1 MVGHCS
7 GLSQLRQIHALL
19 LTTGFSRK
27 NGLLTRML
35 IALMGAGEMAYA
47 RRLFDEMHKPRV
59 FLWSSLVRGYAKNGL
74 SGEAVAVFR
83 LMLQQGVRP
92 DSFTFPF
99 LFRSCAELNAALGAA
114 AHGLLVKHA
123 LPPDKVVATELMAM
137 YAKSGD
143 WLSADLVFDR
153 MASGSGRD
161 LVAWNALMAAYAQS
175 GRADKALR
183 LLEEMGKTGL
193 KPDAA
198 TMVTALSA
206 CSSLGLLE
214 LGKKIHRSIV
224 EDGLDGQVV
233 VENALLDMYAKC
245 GSVAVARRQ
254 FEEMRHRNV
263 VSWSTMIAG
272 YAMNG
277 DGEEALALAAR
288 MREEGVEPNHVTHLA
303 VLSACA
309 HAGLVCRG
317 RSYFS
322 AIADP
327 TLEHYA
333 SMVDLLGRSGQ
344 VEEAYQLV
352 REMPVEADAG
362 VWGALLAA
370 CAVHRR
376 VELGQVAADRLLSL
390 APDGASYQV
399 LLSNMYAAAGRWG
412 DVEKLRKRMRKGKV
426 RKTAAY
432 CSVEAAGGGVEVFY
446 GGDRSHP
453 QSGEI
458 YAKLEELLRRARDAG
473 YAPATGEVL
482 HDVEAEEKEVAL
494 GAHSE
499 KIAIAFALIGAG
511 HAATSIRVMKNL
523 RTCSDCHAFA
533 KLVSK
538 AVGVEIIMRD
548 KNRFHHFTRGSC
560 SCRDFW

>member
-1 MVGHCS
+1 M
-7 GLSQLRQIHALL
+7 
-19 LTTGFSRK
+19 
-27 NGLLTRML
+27 
-35 IALMGAGEMAYA
+35 Y
-47 RRLFDEMHKPRV
+47 KPRV
-59 FLWSSLVRGYAKNGL
+59 FLWSSLIRGYARNGL
-74 SGEAVAVFR
+74 SDEAVAVFR
-83 LMLQQGVRP
+83 LMLQQG
-92 DSFTFPF
+92 
-99 LFRSCAELNAALGAA
+99 
-114 AHGLLVKHA
+114 HA

-143 WLSADLVFDR
+143 WPSADLVFNR
-153 MASGSGRD
+153 MAAGGGRD

-175 GRADKALR
+175 GRADRALH
-183 LLEEMGKTGL
+183 LLDEMSQSGL

-206 CSSLGLLE
+206 CSSLGLLQ

-224 EDGLDGQVV
+224 EDGLDGHVV

-245 GSVAVARRQ
+245 GSVAEARRR
-254 FEEMRHRNV
+254 FEAMRHRNV

-288 MREEGVEPNHVTHLA
+288 MRDEGVEPNHVTHLA

-309 HAGLVCRG
+309 HAAGIVSRG

-322 AIADP
+322 AIASP

-352 REMPVEADAG
+352 KEMPVEPDAG

-370 CAVHRR
+370 CAVDRR
-376 VELGQVAADRLLSL
+376 VEIGQVAADRLLSL
-390 APDGASYQV
+390 APEGASYQV

-412 DVEKLRKRMRKGKV
+412 DVEKVRNRMRKAKV
-426 RKTAAY
+426 RKTAGY
-432 CSVEAAGGGVEVFY
+432 CSVFY

-458 YAKLEELLRRARDAG
+458 YAKLEELMRRVRDAG
-473 YAPATGEVL
+473 YAPRPARCCTTWRRRRRRWRWGRT
-482 HDVEAEEKEVAL
+482 ARR
-494 GAHSE
+494 S
-499 KIAIAFALIGAG
+499 
-511 HAATSIRVMKNL
+511 
-523 RTCSDCHAFA
+523 TCSDCHAFA

-538 AVGVEIIMRD
+538 VVGVEIIMRD

>member
-1 MVGHCS
+1 MAVG
-7 GLSQLRQIHALL
+7 
-19 LTTGFSRK
+19 
-27 NGLLTRML
+27 
-35 IALMGAGEMAYA
+35 EVAYA
-47 RRLFDEMHKPRV
+47 RRLFDEMYKPRV
-59 FLWSSLVRGYAKNGL
+59 FLWSSLIRGYARNGL
-74 SGEAVAVFR
+74 SDEAVAVFR

-99 LFRSCAELNAALGAA
+99 LLRACADLNAAALGAA

-143 WLSADLVFDR
+143 WPSADLVFDR
-153 MASGSGRD
+153 MAGGGGRD

-175 GRADKALR
+175 GRADRALH
-183 LLEEMGKTGL
+183 LLDEMGQSGL

-206 CSSLGLLE
+206 CSSLGLLQ

-224 EDGLDGQVV
+224 EDGLDGHVV

-245 GSVAVARRQ
+245 GSVAEARRR
-254 FEEMRHRNV
+254 FEAMRHRNV

-288 MREEGVEPNHVTHLA
+288 IRDEGVEPNHVTHLA

-309 HAGLVCRG
+309 HAGIVSRG

-322 AIADP
+322 AIASP

-352 REMPVEADAG
+352 KEMPVEPDAG

-370 CAVHRR
+370 CAVDRR

-412 DVEKLRKRMRKGKV
+412 DVEKVRKRMRKAKV
-426 RKTAAY
+426 RKTAGY
-432 CSVEAAGGGVEVFY
+432 CSVEAAGGGGMEVFY

-458 YAKLEELLRRARDAG
+458 YAKLEELMRRVRDAG

-499 KIAIAFALIGAG
+499 KIAIAFSLIGAG
-511 HAATSIRVMKNL
+511 HGAASIRVMKNL

-538 AVGVEIIMRD
+538 VVGVEIIMRD